1 MSIIPTPPTNLAF
14 YRKEAAKLISD
25 KLGPN
30 HELVSKLIRWGNEPA
45 PISDAKVD
53 DFIRNLYNLP
63 PRPANAYPYVGYILP
78 ENTQT
83 KGQSTPIITNTND
96 SKRLKQGDLNRI
108 ANEFGINVAAVKAII
123 EVEVG
128 SRQTGF
134 LPSGR
139 PIVLFEA
146 HWFGYLTGYKFNSSH
161 PTLST
166 RTWNRRLYLGGEREW
181 ERIEA
186 AAKLD
191 WSAAHQSASYGLGQ
205 VLGVNY
211 KLTGFQSIQDFV
223 RAQFESEY
231 NQLRTMFNFIKNKG
245 LINAINK
252 EDWTTVARVYNG
264 PGFAQNNYHIK
275 LAQAYAKHKLT
286 S

>member
-1 MSIIPTPPTNLAF
+1 MTNIPDPPKELAR
-14 YRKEAAKLISD
+14 YRQEAAKLIAN
-25 KLGPN
+25 KLGPD
-30 HELVSKLIRWGNEPA
+30 HELVATLHRWGNEPA

-53 DFIRNLYNLP
+53 DFIRSLYNMP
-63 PRPANAYPYVGYILP
+63 PRPANAYPYTGYIALKP
-78 ENTQT
+78 NN
-83 KGQSTPIITNTND
+83 TNTVATTPSTNKP
-96 SKRLKQGDLNRI
+96 SKRITQNQIVELAK
-108 ANEFGINVAAVKAII
+108 EFGISIAAIKAII

-128 SRQTGF
+128 PRQTGF

-139 PIVLFEA
+139 PVVLFEA
-146 HWFGYLTGYKFNSSH
+146 HWFGYLTNYRFNNSH

-166 RTWNRRLYLGGEREW
+166 RNWNRSLYLGGEREW
-181 ERIEA
+181 DRIEA

-191 WSAAHQSASYGLGQ
+191 WSAAHQAASYGLGQ
-205 VLGVNY
+205 ILGVNY
-211 KLTGFQSIQDFV
+211 KITGFNTIQDFV

-231 NQLRTMFNFIKNKG
+231 SQLKTMFNFIKNKG
-245 LINAINK
+245 LIPAINR

-264 PGFAQNNYHIK
+264 PGFAKNNYHIK

>member
-1 MSIIPTPPTNLAF
+1 MTTIPDPPKELAK
-14 YRKEAAKLISD
+14 YRAEAAKLIAN
-25 KLGPN
+25 KLGSD
-30 HELVSKLIRWGNEPA
+30 HELVATLHRWGNEPA

-53 DFIRNLYNLP
+53 DFIRRLYNMP
-63 PRPANAYPYVGYILP
+63 PRPANAYPYTGYIVLKP
-78 ENTQT
+78 N
-83 KGQSTPIITNTND
+83 NTNAIAAAPSTD
-96 SKRLKQGDLNRI
+96 KPSKRITENQIVELSK
-108 ANEFGINVAAVKAII
+108 EFGIPVAAVKAII

-128 SRQTGF
+128 PRRTGF

-139 PIVLFEA
+139 PVVLFEA
-146 HWFGYLTGYKFNSSH
+146 HWFGYLTNYRFNESH

-166 RTWNRRLYLGGEREW
+166 RNWNRSLYLGGEREW

-191 WSAAHQSASYGLGQ
+191 WSAAHQAASYGLGQ

-211 KLTGFQSIQDFV
+211 KITGFNTIQDFV
-223 RAQFESEY
+223 KAQFESEY
-231 NQLRTMFNFIKNKG
+231 SQLKTMFNFIKNRG
-245 LINAINK
+245 LIPAINR

-264 PGFAQNNYHIK
+264 PGFAKNNYHIK
-275 LAQAYAKHKLT
+275 LAQAYAKYKLT

>member
-1 MSIIPTPPTNLAF
+1 MTNIPDPPKELAR
-14 YRKEAAKLISD
+14 YRQEAAKLIAN
-25 KLGPN
+25 KLGAD
-30 HELVSKLIRWGNEPA
+30 HELVATLHRWGSEPA

-53 DFIRNLYNLP
+53 DFIRRLYNMP
-63 PRPANAYPYVGYILP
+63 PRPANAYPYTGYIVLKP
-78 ENTQT
+78 N
-83 KGQSTPIITNTND
+83 NTNAVVVTPSTD
-96 SKRLKQGDLNRI
+96 KPSKRITQNQIVELSK
-108 ANEFGINVAAVKAII
+108 EFGISVAAIKAII

-139 PIVLFEA
+139 PVVLFEA
-146 HWFGYLTGYKFNSSH
+146 HWFGYLTNYRFNNSH

-166 RTWNRRLYLGGEREW
+166 RNWNRSLYLGGEREW
-181 ERIEA
+181 DRIEA

-191 WSAAHQSASYGLGQ
+191 WSAAHQAASYGLGQ
-205 VLGVNY
+205 ILGINY
-211 KLTGFQSIQDFV
+211 KITGFNTIQDFV
-223 RAQFESEY
+223 KAQFESEY

-245 LINAINK
+245 LIPAINR

-264 PGFAQNNYHIK
+264 PGFAKNNYHIK
-275 LAQAYAKHKLT
+275 LAQAYAKHKLA